1 MNQERTPPTKEA
13 LASALTLSE
22 EILKNIEH
30 SEIPLTNIALKTS
43 RLARLLNEPM
53 YQKMMEYEAGG
64 YPATP
69 DKAPRQE
76 IWDTAIRA
84 GRRYTKKDKTSGEVK
99 EFVYRESI
107 AELEDELRIGESSL
121 AAAHDPDISI
131 ASSNPHQFVSPPS
144 GNIMERNYMRQ
155 MIWTASQRLSSR
167 RALIYNYVL
176 QKYHQLKFSTI
187 TADIFTKIRYTV
199 DSSLSK
205 ITPKSAIEF
214 PLVYEKM
221 KSDNPEDWVGCVFI
235 CRKIF
240 HELANKLY
248 PTRKDD
254 KVIKIAGTEKTI
266 KLGKDDYINRLVA
279 FVEENSKQYNRSHR
293 DRFRTEVSL

>member
-1 MNQERTPPTKEA
+1 
-13 LASALTLSE
+13 
-22 EILKNIEH
+22 
-30 SEIPLTNIALKTS
+30 
-43 RLARLLNEPM
+43 
-53 YQKMMEYEAGG
+53 
-64 YPATP
+64 
-69 DKAPRQE
+69 
-76 IWDTAIRA
+76 
-84 GRRYTKKDKTSGEVK
+84 
-99 EFVYRESI
+99 
-107 AELEDELRIGESSL
+107 
-121 AAAHDPDISI
+121 
-131 ASSNPHQFVSPPS
+131 
-144 GNIMERNYMRQ
+144 
-155 MIWTASQRLSSR
+155 
-167 RALIYNYVL
+167 
-176 QKYHQLKFSTI
+176 
-187 TADIFTKIRYTV
+187 V

-279 FVEENSKQYNRSHR
+279 FVEENSKLE
-293 DRFRTEVSL
+293 RFIDITRASLFAIGEQLDDIFAAAQQGSQENIVSREEAERFVVQTYILVGDIIMLMPKEDQAESAEKNKPGEIEEIQPNAPETEQTTLDKNASKGPTEKS

>member
-131 ASSNPHQFVSPPS
+131 ASSNPHQFVSPPIAETLIEA
-144 GNIMERNYMRQ
+144 GVDLQLCPAKIPPAQILHNYGGYLHKNQ
-155 MIWTASQRLSSR
+155 
-167 RALIYNYVL
+167 IY
-176 QKYHQLKFSTI
+176 
-187 TADIFTKIRYTV
+187 
-199 DSSLSK
+199 
-205 ITPKSAIEF
+205 
-214 PLVYEKM
+214 
-221 KSDNPEDWVGCVFI
+221 G
-235 CRKIF
+235 
-240 HELANKLY
+240 
-248 PTRKDD
+248 
-254 KVIKIAGTEKTI
+254 G
-266 KLGKDDYINRLVA
+266 LVA
-279 FVEENSKQYNRSHR
+279 QQDNAQIRHR
-293 DRFRTEVSL
+293 IPARI